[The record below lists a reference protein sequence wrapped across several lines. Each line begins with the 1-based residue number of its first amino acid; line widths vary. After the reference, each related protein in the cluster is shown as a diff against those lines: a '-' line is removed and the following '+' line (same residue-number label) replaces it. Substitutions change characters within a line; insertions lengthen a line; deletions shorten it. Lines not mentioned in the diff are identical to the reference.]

1 MKNNA
6 KRISSICCLVLS
18 IGFLGGFGYSFATF
32 LITTAATAP
41 SFAEAAKN
49 LLLFLASAFGTF
61 GTLCIGAVFAYV
73 SALLGVGKLKKSL
86 QSPVYPAIDLAV
98 LLPGGAGVHEHRP
111 AGRHGLIPKK
121 KENHL

>member
-73 SALLGVGKLKKSL
+73 SALLGEGKLKKASKALFIL
-86 QSPVYPAIDLAV
+86 QLTLLFFFLVV
-98 LLPGGAGVHEHRP
+98 LVSMNIVLPEGTV
-111 AGRHGLIPKK
+111 
-121 KENHL
+121 